1 MKEYSLN
8 KIEEI
13 DGKQVFYK
21 LEVGGEC
28 QFDEYVKEIEKE
40 GQYVEE
46 YYSLIA
52 NMEDVANN
60 NLLPKTK
67 FRDITLSK
75 KDKVKEY
82 EFKTKHLRVY
92 VIKNDAGKLVLLG
105 GYKNSQKKDINK
117 FRALKDS
124 YLKCKKL

>member
-13 DGKQVFYK
+13 EGKQVFYK
-21 LEVGGEC
+21 LEIGGVC
-28 QFDEYVKEIEKE
+28 QFDEYVKEIERD
-40 GQYVEE
+40 GQYIDE
-46 YYSLIA
+46 YTSLIA
-52 NMEDVANN
+52 NMEDIANN

-67 FRDITLSK
+67 FRDITPSK

-82 EFKTKHLRVY
+82 EFKTRHLRVY
-92 VIKNDAGKLVLLG
+92 AIKNEAGKLILMG
-105 GYKNSQKKDINK
+105 GYKNTQKKDINK

-124 YLKCKKL
+124 YLNNK

>member
-1 MKEYSLN
+1 MKEYSLI

-21 LEVGGEC
+21 LAIDGVC
-28 QFDEYVKEIEKE
+28 QFDEYVNEIITD
-40 GQYVEE
+40 GQYIEE
-46 YYSLIA
+46 YTSLVA
-52 NMEDVANN
+52 NMEDIANN

-67 FRDITLSK
+67 FRDITSSK

-92 VIKNDAGKLVLLG
+92 AIKNDAGKLILLG
-105 GYKNSQKKDINK
+105 GYKNSQKKYINK
-117 FRALKDS
+117 FRALKYS
-124 YLKCKKL
+124 YLKTKEL

>member
-21 LEVGGEC
+21 LEIGGVC
-28 QFDEYVKEIEKE
+28 QFDEYVNEIIRD
-40 GQYVEE
+40 GQYIDE
-46 YYSLIA
+46 YASLIA
-52 NMEDVANN
+52 NMEDIANLK
-60 NLLPKTK
+60 LLPKTK

-92 VIKNDAGKLVLLG
+92 AIKNDAGKLILLG

-124 YLKCKKL
+124 YLKMKEL